1 MALCSSCGDM
11 LLLIYLG
18 VLLDSGYIS
27 QIAPLKTGNTFFDFQ
42 KRSHN
47 SLKQI
52 VGQCS
57 FWEMLVD
64 HNWDNL

>member
-18 VLLDSGYIS
+18 VPLDSGYIS